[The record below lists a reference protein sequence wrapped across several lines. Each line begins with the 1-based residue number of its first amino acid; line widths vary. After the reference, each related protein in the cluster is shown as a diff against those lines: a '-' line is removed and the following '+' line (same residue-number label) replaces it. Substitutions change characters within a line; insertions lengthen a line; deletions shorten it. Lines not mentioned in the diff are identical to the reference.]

1 MNVSPHNEMH
11 DYSTCVHVIYYIHHG
26 RAQERGDVQ
35 WDIPLGMSTMR
46 KKRKWEHG
54 ALVHLPSS
62 RESVSGLVGVDISFS
77 ASA

>member
-1 MNVSPHNEMH
+1 MCHPTMRCMITARVCMS
-11 DYSTCVHVIYYIHHG
+11 SIIFIHG

-62 RESVSGLVGVDISFS
+62 RESVSGMVGADNSFS

>member
-1 MNVSPHNEMH
+1 MCHPTMRCMITARVCMS
-11 DYSTCVHVIYYIHHG
+11 SIIFVHG
-26 RAQERGDVQ
+26 SAQGRGDVQ
-35 WDIPLGMSTMR
+35 WDMLFGMPTMR